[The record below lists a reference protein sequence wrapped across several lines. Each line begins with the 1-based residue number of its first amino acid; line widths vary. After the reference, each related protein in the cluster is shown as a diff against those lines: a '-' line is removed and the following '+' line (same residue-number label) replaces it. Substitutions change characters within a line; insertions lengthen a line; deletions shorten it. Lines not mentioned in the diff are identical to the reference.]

1 MNSRIVTNL
10 VFFAALGVLLA
21 IWAVTGIIT
30 VDALRRPVNVTAE
43 FASSPGLRAD
53 LEVAYLG
60 VRVGSVGDVE
70 LRPGR
75 VAVELKLDR
84 GTKVPS
90 DARAAVLRKSV
101 MGEPYVA
108 LTPPKG
114 PGERPLRA
122 GDHIPLSRTSVTVEY
137 KKLFDSAG
145 GLLRSIPPEDTRT
158 LTRELAIGLEGRGQ
172 TLRDLMGDAHQL
184 TGTLA
189 SESSVLDSLAVQLTQ
204 LTGTLAASGPE
215 LGSGVNDLAAFT
227 ATLKDSR
234 KDLDSVL
241 DRGPGLVDQVNG
253 TLEASRPGMR
263 CMLHALGVRTPP
275 LFTPEASRLLRHSLT
290 VFGTQVPHMTDSVL
304 EPTPDGTYVRFK
316 VALDFAG
323 PVPDPAEYGKSLEP
337 AEPPLYEC
345 AGGGRQ
351 VAAPP
356 SSEGEAG
363 TPGLKQ
369 GPFTA
374 KASPAADREA
384 DTSSSSR
391 WLPLLPIVTAAL
403 VLAVAGGRLG
413 AAVRRRRNPS

>member
-10 VFFAALGVLLA
+10 IFFAALGVLLS
-21 IWAVTGIIT
+21 IWAVTSIIT
-30 VDALRRPVNVTAE
+30 VDALRRPVTVTAE

-60 VRVGSVGDVE
+60 VRVGSVGDVD

-75 VAVELKLDR
+75 VAVQLKLDR
-84 GTKVPS
+84 GATVP
-90 DARAAVLRKSV
+90 AAAHAAVLRKSV

-108 LTPPKG
+108 LTPPSG
-114 PGERPLRA
+114 PGGRPLRA

-145 GLLRSIPPEDTRT
+145 DLLRAIPPRETRT
-158 LTRELAIGLEGRGQ
+158 LTSELATGLEGRGG

-189 SESSVLDSLAVQLTQ
+189 AESSVLDSLSVQLTQ

-234 KDLDSVL
+234 NDLDSVL
-241 DRGPGLVDQVNG
+241 RRGPGLVDQVNG

-263 CMLHALGVRTPP
+263 CMLHALGVQSPP

-290 VFGTQVPHMTDSVL
+290 VFGTRIPDVTDSVV
-304 EPTPDGTYVRFK
+304 EPNPEGTHVRFK
-316 VALDFAG
+316 VVLDFAG
-323 PVPDPAEYGKSLEP
+323 PVGDPDEYGESLIP
-337 AEPPLYEC
+337 AKPPLYEC
-345 AGGGRQ
+345 AGNGRQ

-356 SSEGEAG
+356 PGTGEKG
-363 TPGLKQ
+363 TPALKQ

-374 KASPAADREA
+374 EASPAADREPG
-384 DTSSSSR
+384 TSPSSR
-391 WLPLLPIVTAAL
+391 WLPLLPILAAAL
-403 VLAVAGGRLG
+403 VLGVAAGRLG
-413 AAVRRRRNPS
+413 TAIRRRHTS